1 MNKQTLDRARFI
13 VPGIMISVTIYF
25 VMNGIENTTENP
37 LNNYFFYL
45 LSLFFSVLYYAFN
58 IRDVIWRKLDNRF
71 FMQYISMCVD
81 NIKKGEKIPTPCVSC
96 LFHQKPNN
104 KDNNLNTNRRLFFE
118 VIDKQVVLKEKSQQ
132 VMLNGC
138 ILTSVIDL
146 CIICLAVVL
155 VEIIFYHFDLG
166 FDITVLIVCAVLIL
180 LTPIV
185 VYRLTKKH
193 LILIKSQMNSVKKD
207 WLDGKTD

>member
-81 NIKKGEKIPTPCVSC
+81 K
-96 LFHQKPNN
+96 
-104 KDNNLNTNRRLFFE
+104 
-118 VIDKQVVLKEKSQQ
+118 KSQPL
-132 VMLNGC
+132 V
-138 ILTSVIDL
+138 
-146 CIICLAVVL
+146 CLAYFAKNP
-155 VEIIFYHFDLG
+155 II
-166 FDITVLIVCAVLIL
+166 
-180 LTPIV
+180 
-185 VYRLTKKH
+185 
-193 LILIKSQMNSVKKD
+193 
-207 WLDGKTD
+207 KTII